1 MSSCPGRV
9 EEISAFLDGELA
21 ADEELELRRHLD
33 ACDVCAAWRAHLEAL
48 SRGVASS
55 LGRERA
61 PRTLAN
67 RVERLR
73 PPAWP
78 RRAVA
83 GVATAAALVAAALLL
98 GRTNGG
104 DTAALQLIEDH
115 RRLVSG
121 ESALA
126 IPSSDPSEVARGL
139 SARLP
144 FQVAVADVAGASLR
158 GGQDCSLAEG
168 RAAYVQYER
177 DGERVSVF
185 VAPHLARGPGAEPCR
200 SVAGQ
205 TLCTFAGP
213 RETVA
218 VVASRL
224 ETAQAFQRA
233 AWIVGSP

>member
-1 MSSCPGRV
+1 MASCPDRF

-21 ADEELELRRHLD
+21 SDEELELRRHLD
-33 ACDVCAAWRAHLEAL
+33 ACDPCAAWRAHLEAL
-48 SRGVASS
+48 SRGVARS

-67 RVERLR
+67 RVERLQ
-73 PPAWP
+73 PPVWR
-78 RRAVA
+78 RRAMA
-83 GVATAAALVAAALLL
+83 GFATAAALVGAALLL
-98 GRTNGG
+98 SRTDGG
-104 DTAALQLIEDH
+104 DAAAVQLMEDH

-121 ESALA
+121 ETALA
-126 IPSSDPSEVARGL
+126 VPSSNPSEVARWL

-177 DGERVSVF
+177 EGERISVF
-185 VAPHLARGPGAEPCR
+185 VAPHLTPGPLGKPCR
-200 SVAGQ
+200 TVAGE
-205 TLCTFAGP
+205 TLCTFTGP

-218 VVASRL
+218 VVASP
-224 ETAQAFQRA
+224 ETAHAFQKA
-233 AWIVGSP
+233 VWIVGSP